1 MTWMD
6 AKGTFKQWGIRFAII
21 TGVSLV
27 AFIAKTEDSRLNNK
41 ISVLESDAVSAKVML
56 GRLEE
61 KLDSVKAQLDRI
73 ERKGVN
79 YVGQD

>member
-27 AFIAKTEDSRLNNK
+27 AFIAKTEDSRLNHK

>member
-1 MTWMD
+1 MTWFD
-6 AKGTFKQWGIRFAII
+6 AKGTLKQWGLRFAIG
-21 TGVSLV
+21 TTV
-27 AFIAKTEDSRLNNK
+27 AFVAFVAKTEDSRLNSK
-41 ISVLESDAVSAKVML
+41 ITVLESDSVSAKVTL

-61 KLDSVKAQLDRI
+61 KLDAMKAQLDRI